1 LIRQIATMNG
11 CSRARVLLFAA
22 TVVASLGL
30 PAAVAVTPAP
40 SVAAAPGSVIVLAQT
55 DVAAEAAA
63 TDDLVAVIATGSAEH
78 RFTIEVADT
87 PDERA
92 RGLMFRETMAPDA
105 GMLFDYGSDQRGVA
119 FWMKNTPLP
128 LDMIFIRE
136 DGTITQIAAD
146 TTPYSL
152 EPIAS
157 REPVR
162 FVLEVNAGTAARLG
176 ITPGGRLVHPRV
188 VAP

>member
-1 LIRQIATMNG
+1 ML
-11 CSRARVLLFAA
+11 
-22 TVVASLGL
+22 SL
-30 PAAVAVTPAP
+30 AVAASSLAGTSSALVQAGD
-40 SVAAAPGSVIVLAQT
+40 ARQAPGVRLVQS
-55 DVAAEAAA
+55 DAAEE
-63 TDDLVAVIATGSAEH
+63 LVAVITSASGEH

-92 RGLMFRETMAPDA
+92 KGLMFRETMAADA
-105 GMLFDYGSDQRGVA
+105 GMLFDYGSDQDGVA

-157 REPVR
+157 REAVR
-162 FVLEVNAGTAARLG
+162 FVLEVNAGIAAKLG
-176 ITPGGRLVHPRV
+176 IVPGDRLRHPRV
-188 VAP
+188 TGG

>member
-1 LIRQIATMNG
+1 MARPSTAFLAILLAALVATG
-11 CSRARVLLFAA
+11 AEAA
-22 TVVASLGL
+22 TIGPRGAGGL
-30 PAAVAVTPAP
+30 RPLLHLVT
-40 SVAAAPGSVIVLAQT
+40 
-55 DVAAEAAA
+55 AAA
-63 TDDLVAVIATGSAEH
+63 TDDLVAVIEAGSGEH

-92 RGLMFRETMAPDA
+92 RGLMFRESMAADA
-105 GMLFDYGSDQRGVA
+105 GMLFDYGSDQTGVA

-128 LDMIFIRE
+128 LDMIFIRA
-136 DGTITQIAAD
+136 DGTITQVAAD
-146 TTPYSL
+146 TTPFSL

-162 FVLEVNAGTAARLG
+162 FVLEVNAGTAAKLG
-176 ITPGGRLVHPRV
+176 IKPGDRLRHPRV

>member
-1 LIRQIATMNG
+1 M
-11 CSRARVLLFAA
+11 SRAIAA
-22 TVVASLGL
+22 ASL
-30 PAAVAVTPAP
+30 
-40 SVAAAPGSVIVLAQT
+40 SVALGLSLSIISPASPGLAVPASVVVSPTAADVQRAPIVRLVQA
-55 DVAAEAAA
+55 DAA
-63 TDDLVAVIATGSAEH
+63 DDLVAMIASAGGDH
-78 RFTIEVADT
+78 RFAIEVADT

-92 RGLMFRETMAPDA
+92 RGLMFRETMAADA
-105 GMLFDYGSDQRGVA
+105 GMLFDYGSDQTGVA

-128 LDMIFIRE
+128 LDMIFIRA

-162 FVLEVNAGTAARLG
+162 FVLEVNAGIAAKLG
-176 ITPGGRLVHPRV
+176 IVPGDRLRHARV
-188 VAP
+188 TGG

>member
-1 LIRQIATMNG
+1 M
-11 CSRARVLLFAA
+11 SRATAAFVLPVLLGLTLSLALPVSSSLAGTAA
-22 TVVASLGL
+22 ALVQATEAR
-30 PAAVAVTPAP
+30 PAP
-40 SVAAAPGSVIVLAQT
+40 IVRLVQA
-55 DVAAEAAA
+55 DAAE
-63 TDDLVAVIATGSAEH
+63 DLVAVITSAGGEH

-92 RGLMFRETMAPDA
+92 QGLMFRETMAADA
-105 GMLFDYGSDQRGVA
+105 GMLFDYGSDQDGVA

-162 FVLEVNAGTAARLG
+162 FVLEVNAGVAAKLG
-176 ITPGGRLVHPRV
+176 IVPGDRLRHPRV
-188 VAP
+188 TGP

>member
-1 LIRQIATMNG
+1 MARAIA
-11 CSRARVLLFAA
+11 AFALP
-22 TVVASLGL
+22 VSLGL
-30 PAAVAVTPAP
+30 SLSLALPAP
-40 SVAAAPGSVIVLAQT
+40 SSLAGVASAFMQV
-55 DVAAEAAA
+55 AA
-63 TDDLVAVIATGSAEH
+63 TDARQKPVVRLVQADAAEDLVAVIASASGEH

-92 RGLMFRETMAPDA
+92 KGLMFRETMAADA
-105 GMLFDYGSDQRGVA
+105 GMLFDYGSDQDGVA

-152 EPIAS
+152 EPVAS

-162 FVLEVNAGTAARLG
+162 FVLEVNAGTAAKLG
-176 ITPGGRLVHPRV
+176 IVPGDRLRHPRV
-188 VAP
+188 TGP

>member
-1 LIRQIATMNG
+1 MVG
-11 CSRARVLLFAA
+11 
-22 TVVASLGL
+22 LGW
-30 PAAVAVTPAP
+30 PAAVGAVPAP
-40 SVAAAPGSVIVLAQT
+40 TVPAVAGSLILAPQT
-55 DVAAEAAA
+55 AVAPEAAA
-63 TDDLVAVIATGSAEH
+63 ADDLVAVIATGSSEH

-105 GMLFDYGSDQRGVA
+105 GMLFDYGSDQTGVA

-136 DGTITQIAAD
+136 DGTITQVAAD

-162 FVLEVNAGTAARLG
+162 FVLEVNAGTAAKLG
-176 ITPGGRLVHPRV
+176 ITPGGRLRHPRV
-188 VAP
+188 VSP